1 MRNRLT
7 GWVVAACTA
16 LTPLAAQAG
25 ELESQFDRAFGVS
38 QRAPAKSLPAQ
49 SSSAQS
55 SSATRATAARTPAP
69 TVLLPAR
76 KYPATATTAGDVA
89 TVSRPVVQRAAPERF
104 ADLPAPTAAP
114 ALARSGDALEVQLVS
129 LADGSQGRI
138 GVAALDLDSG
148 RTVAVRGDQPFP
160 MASTSKVA
168 IVATFLAG
176 VDQGKWALDDR
187 YPLMVAVPSRKFAGS
202 VAPVRPGA
210 ELSARELIELAI
222 TRSNNQA
229 TDALLKVVGG
239 PAAVT
244 RWVHNTAGIDEFR
257 LDRDIA
263 TLVRD
268 DGAVNPAVTVD
279 PRDSITP
286 AAMVRLLA
294 GIHRGQWLSTA
305 SREVLLGAMG
315 RCLTGRN
322 RMRAMLPEGTAIA
335 HKTGTLFNTASD
347 VGFIQT
353 PDGRNLAVAIY
364 VTGQGGKPGRESRI
378 ALLARTIYD
387 GYTAA
392 RPVRAAALRR

>member
-1 MRNRLT
+1 MRSRLT
-7 GWVVAACTA
+7 GWLLAACAA

-25 ELESQFDRAFGVS
+25 ELEAQFDRAFS
-38 QRAPAKSLPAQ
+38 ASPRAPK
-49 SSSAQS
+49 
-55 SSATRATAARTPAP
+55 P
-69 TVLLPAR
+69 TVLLPER
-76 KYPATATTAGDVA
+76 KYP
-89 TVSRPVVQRAAPERF
+89 VSRPGAADRPAPERF
-104 ADLPAPTAAP
+104 ADLPAPTV
-114 ALARSGDALEVQLVS
+114 ARAGDALEVQLVS
-129 LADGSQGRI
+129 LADASQGRI

-160 MASTSKVA
+160 MASTSKIA

-176 VDQGKWALDDR
+176 VDQGKWSLSDR
-187 YPLMVAVPSRKFAGS
+187 FPLMVPAPSHKFAGS
-202 VAPVRPGA
+202 VAPVRSGA
-210 ELSARELIELAI
+210 MLSARELIELAI

-229 TDALLKVVGG
+229 TDGLLAVVGG

-244 RWVHNTAGIDEFR
+244 RWVRNTTGITEFR

-268 DGAVNPAVTVD
+268 DGAVNPAITVD

-294 GIHRGQWLSTA
+294 GLHRGQWLSTG

-347 VGFIQT
+347 VGFIET
-353 PDGRNLAVAIY
+353 ADGRNLAVAIY

>member
-1 MRNRLT
+1 MRSRLT
-7 GWVVAACTA
+7 GWALAACAA

-25 ELESQFDRAFGVS
+25 ELESQFDRAFGVR
-38 QRAPAKSLPAQ
+38 QPA
-49 SSSAQS
+49 
-55 SSATRATAARTPAP
+55 AP
-69 TVLLPAR
+69 TVLLPAK
-76 KYPATATTAGDVA
+76 KYPVA
-89 TVSRPVVQRAAPERF
+89 HPVASERLSADRAAPERF
-104 ADLPAPTAAP
+104 ADLPAPT
-114 ALARSGDALEVQLVS
+114 LASGNSRNGDALEVQLVS
-129 LADGSQGRI
+129 LADASQGRI

-148 RTVAVRGDQPFP
+148 RSVAVRGDQPFP
-160 MASTSKVA
+160 MASTSKIA

-176 VDQGKWALDDR
+176 VDQGKWSLADR
-187 YPLMVAVPSRKFAGS
+187 FPLMVAVPSHKFAGS
-202 VAPVRPGA
+202 VAPVRAGA
-210 ELSARELIELAI
+210 ELPARELIELAI

-244 RWVHNTAGIDEFR
+244 RWVRSTAGIDEFR

-294 GIHRGQWLSTA
+294 GIHRGQWLSTG

-322 RMRAMLPEGTAIA
+322 RMRAMLPEGTSIA

-392 RPVRAAALRR
+392 RPVRSAALRR